1 MVTTDGRPP
10 EAAATLETPM
20 NRTTIAVVA
29 LLAGGAAIA
38 AYNQSGFGTPYADV
52 VSATPVTVKEPV
64 YGDVLAVQPV
74 TQVVQGTQQV
84 CTDQV
89 VTKRRAE
96 RFGNKDGAV
105 AGAVVGGL
113 IGSQIGGGKG
123 KTAATVA
130 GVVGGAYAGRE
141 IDRRHQGG
149 QTYTDTERV
158 CRNEPTSSTQTVG
171 YDVQYRTED
180 GQTLTRRESS
190 KPGERLL
197 LGEKDVTIGY
207 DVAWRY
213 KEQTGVIRMDELP
226 GERLPMQDGAILVA
240 AKPASPPN
248 G

>member
-1 MVTTDGRPP
+1 
-10 EAAATLETPM
+10 M
-20 NRTTIAVVA
+20 NKATIAIVA
-29 LLAGGAAIA
+29 LLAGGVAIG
-38 AYNQSGFGTPYADV
+38 AYKTGFSTPYADV

-64 YGDVLAVQPV
+64 YGDVVAVQPV
-74 TQVVQGTQQV
+74 TQLVQGTEQV

-89 VTKRRAE
+89 VEKRRPE

-105 AGAVVGGL
+105 AGAVIGGL

-130 GVVGGAYAGRE
+130 GAVGGAYAGRE
-141 IDRRHQGG
+141 VDRRHVGG
-149 QTYTDTERV
+149 QTYTETERV
-158 CRNEPTSSTQTVG
+158 CHNEPTSHQQTVG
-171 YDVQYRTED
+171 YDVQYRAED
-180 GQTLTRRESS
+180 GQVLTRRESA

-197 LGEKDVTIGY
+197 LGEKDVIVGY
-207 DVAWRY
+207 DVAWKY
-213 KEQTGVIRMDELP
+213 KEQSGVIRMDEKP

>member
-1 MVTTDGRPP
+1 
-10 EAAATLETPM
+10 M
-20 NRTTIAVVA
+20 NKPTIALIA
-29 LLAGGAAIA
+29 LLAAGSAFGAYQI
-38 AYNQSGFGTPYADV
+38 GFGPQYADV

-64 YGDVLAVQPV
+64 YGDVLGVTPV
-74 TQVVQGTQQV
+74 TQLVQGTQQV
-84 CTDQV
+84 CHDEV

-158 CRNEPTSSTQTVG
+158 CSNQPTSREQTVG
-171 YDVQYRTED
+171 YDVQYRAED
-180 GQTLTRRESS
+180 GQTLTRRESA
-190 KPGERLL
+190 KPGQRLL
-197 LGEKDVTIGY
+197 LGEKDVVIGY
-207 DVAWRY
+207 DVAWKY
-213 KEQTGVIRMDELP
+213 KEQSGVIRMDEKP

-240 AKPASPPN
+240 AKPAASPN